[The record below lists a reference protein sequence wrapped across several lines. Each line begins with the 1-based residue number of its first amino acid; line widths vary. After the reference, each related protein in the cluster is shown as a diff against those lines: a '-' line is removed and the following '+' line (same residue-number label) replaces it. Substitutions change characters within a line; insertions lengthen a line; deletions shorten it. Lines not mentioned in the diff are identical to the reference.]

1 LRRVTIRVVIVDDE
15 ELPRQR
21 IVDLLREEADLEL
34 VGEAED
40 GAAALDLIAATR
52 PDVAFLD
59 IQMPELDGFQV
70 ISALDD
76 DVLPAVVF
84 VSAYDEYAVR
94 AFDVAAVDYLLK
106 PVSPLRF
113 RATLDRVRARL
124 RQERA
129 DSATAI
135 RDAVARASVNATRIT
150 RFAARRAN
158 KHYLI
163 PLADIDWIEADG
175 NYLRLRTGPRSHLV
189 RDTMKNVEARLDPE
203 AFIRIHRSTIVA
215 VDRIATVEAREYG
228 EYKLRLK
235 DGTTLV
241 SGRAYGDRVR
251 KLIR

>member
-1 LRRVTIRVVIVDDE
+1 MTIRVVVVDDE

-21 IVDLLREEADLEL
+21 IVDLVKAQADLEL
-34 VGEAED
+34 VGEAGD
-40 GAAALDLIAATR
+40 GGAALDLITSAR

-59 IQMPELDGFQV
+59 IQMPEADGFQV

-76 DVLPAVVF
+76 DVLPAIVF

-113 RATLDRVRARL
+113 GATLDRVRARL

-129 DSATAI
+129 ATTSAI
-135 RDAVARASVNATRIT
+135 RGAVEEASPGAPRLT
-150 RFAARRAN
+150 RFVARRAN

-175 NYLRLRTGPRSHLV
+175 NYLRLRTGPQSHLV
-189 RDTMKNVEARLDPE
+189 RDTMKNVEARLDPD
-203 AFIRIHRSTIVA
+203 AFMRIHRSTIVA
-215 VDRIATVEAREYG
+215 VDRIASVQAREYG
-228 EYKLRLK
+228 EYKIKLK